1 MSKPTHKIA
10 HLTSAHPRYD
20 TRIFIKMCSSLAA
33 HGYVMSL
40 VVADG
45 KGDEVKNGVSIVDV
59 GAKTGGRLS
68 RMTKTVKRVFEK
80 AKELDA
86 DIYHLHDPELIPA
99 GIKLKKLGKKV
110 IFDAHEDLPKQ
121 LLGKPYLN
129 KPAKIVLSKTFE
141 WYERWACPKFDAMI
155 AATPFIRDKF
165 LKINPNTVDV
175 NNFPLLDELANTSD
189 WAQKENEVAYVGGI
203 AKIRGIEEVVSAM
216 GYTQGVR
223 LNLAGSFSEK
233 AVEEKV
239 KNHHTPEGIKPWSKV
254 NELGFLNRQQVNEV
268 LAKSRAGLVT
278 LHPVI
283 NYIDALPVK
292 MFEYM
297 AAGIPV
303 IASNFPLW
311 RDIVEGNQCGICVDP
326 LDPKAIGEAI
336 QYLNDLPLEAEQ
348 MGKNG
353 RQAVEQKYN
362 WSIEEQKLLKLYKE
376 LSK

>member
-1 MSKPTHKIA
+1 MPNSSKKIA
-10 HLTSAHPRYD
+10 HLTSAHLRYD

-33 HGYVMSL
+33 HGYAVSL

-45 KGDEVKNGVSIVDV
+45 KGNEVKNGVSIVDA

-68 RMTKTVKRVFEK
+68 RMTKTVKRVFEM

-121 LLGKPYLN
+121 LLGKPYFN
-129 KPAKIVLSKTFE
+129 KPTKMILSKTFE

-165 LKINPNTVDV
+165 LKINPNTVDI

-189 WAQKENEVAYVGGI
+189 WAQKENEVVYVGGI
-203 AKIRGIEEVVSAM
+203 AKIRGIEEVVSALE
-216 GYTQGVR
+216 YTQGVR

-233 AVEEKV
+233 AVEEQV
-239 KNHHTPEGIKPWSKV
+239 KNHQAWSNV

-278 LHPVI
+278 FLPAPNH
-283 NYIDALPVK
+283 IDAQPNK

-297 AAGIPV
+297 SAGLPI
-303 IASNFPLW
+303 ITSNFPLW
-311 RDIVEGNQCGICVDP
+311 REIVEGNQCGICVDP
-326 LDPKAIGEAI
+326 LDPQAIGEAI
-336 QYLNDLPLEAEQ
+336 QYLIDHQLEAEK
-348 MGKNG
+348 MGKSG
-353 RQAVEQKYN
+353 RQAVETKYN

-376 LSK
+376 LAE

>member
-1 MSKPTHKIA
+1 MSKLTPKII

-33 HGYVMSL
+33 HGYDVTL

-45 KGDEVKNGVSIVDV
+45 KGDEVQIGVSIFDV
-59 GAKTGGRLS
+59 GTKTGGRIL

-80 AKELDA
+80 AKALDA
-86 DIYHLHDPELIPA
+86 DIYHVHDPELIPI
-99 GIKLKKLGKKV
+99 GIKLKNLGKKV

-129 KPAKIVLSKTFE
+129 KSAKILLSKIFLM
-141 WYERWACPKFDAMI
+141 YERWRCPKFDAII

-165 LKINPNTVDV
+165 LKINSNTVDI

-189 WAQKENEVAYVGGI
+189 WGQKENEVAYVGGI
-203 AKIRGIEEVVSAM
+203 AKIRGIEEVVAALE
-216 GYTQGVR
+216 YTQSVR
-223 LNLAGSFSEK
+223 LSLAGRFSEK
-233 AVEEKV
+233 AVEEQV
-239 KNHHTPEGIKPWSKV
+239 KNHQAWSKV
-254 NELGFLNRQQVNEV
+254 NELGFLNRLQINDT
-268 LAKSRAGLVT
+268 LAKSKAGLVT

-311 RDIVEGNQCGICVDP
+311 REIVEGNQCGLCVDP
-326 LDPKAIGEAI
+326 LDPKAIGAEI
-336 QYLNDLPLEAEQ
+336 QYLIDHPLEAEK

-353 RQAVEQKYN
+353 RKAVEKKYN
-362 WSIEEQKLLKLYKE
+362 WSIEEQKLLKLYKA
-376 LSK
+376 LLD

>member
-1 MSKPTHKIA
+1 MIA
-10 HLTSAHPRYD
+10 VHLTSAHTRYD

-33 HGYVMSL
+33 QGYSVSL
-40 VVADG
+40 IVADG
-45 KGDEVKNGVSIVDV
+45 KGNEVKNAVSIFDV

-68 RMTKTVKRVFEK
+68 RMTKTVSRVFEK

-99 GIKLKKLGKKV
+99 GLKLKKLGKKV

-121 LLGKPYLN
+121 LMGKSYLN
-129 KPAKIVLSKTFE
+129 KPAKVVLSKVFE
-141 WYERWACPKFDAMI
+141 WYERWTCPKFDAMI

-165 LKINPNTVDV
+165 LQMNPNTVDI
-175 NNFPLLDELANTSD
+175 NNFPLLDELTNTSD

-203 AKIRGIEEVVSAM
+203 AKIRGIEQVVSSLES
-216 GYTQGVR
+216 TNGVR
-223 LNLAGSFSEK
+223 LNLAGRFSEK
-233 AVEEKV
+233 AEEEQV
-239 KNHHTPEGIKPWSKV
+239 KNHQAWLKI
-254 NELGFLNRQQVNEV
+254 NELGFLNRQQVNEL

-278 LHPVI
+278 FHPAP
-283 NYIDALPVK
+283 NHIDAQPNK

-297 AAGIPV
+297 SAGLPI
-303 IASNFPLW
+303 ITSNFPLW
-311 RDIVEGNQCGICVDP
+311 REIVEGNQCGICVDP

-336 QYLNDLPLEAEQ
+336 QYLIDNPAEAEQ

-362 WSIEEQKLLKLYKE
+362 WSIEEQKLLDLYAG
-376 LSK
+376 LSD